1 MKNTNIRKR
10 LAAILLSITVIFG
23 GLAIAGVTEAGV
35 YTTATTCAHATAGN
49 RICFDISAGTVTVF
63 NNSNA
68 IIAGPTPASLTG
80 NPTRG
85 WIAWDNECNA
95 GVSNSTSFATP
106 GGFGLPTSLIFV
118 SADPNSPVGPPPF
131 AGRILVS
138 VSAMNTIA
146 WYANSNQGYECF
158 IVL

>member
-1 MKNTNIRKR
+1 MESMKNTNIRKR

-23 GLAIAGVTEAGV
+23 GLAIAGVAEAGV

-63 NNSNA
+63 NNGGA
-68 IIAGPTPASLTG
+68 VIAGPTPASLTSA

-95 GVSNSTSFATP
+95 GGSNNTSFATP
-106 GGFGLPTSLIFV
+106 GGFGLPTSINFV
-118 SADPNSPVGPPPF
+118 DGNFPPF
-131 AGRILVS
+131 PGNINVS
-138 VSAMNTIA
+138 TSALNTIA